1 MKKKEQIEE
10 EIEKTLN
17 AFDNIESLD
26 VNPYLITRIEAE
38 INKSQIRQ
46 SRILTNI
53 NLLRPMILFLFL
65 IINVFTALFFLD
77 LKNNTDS
84 AKQTYLSAIST
95 EYTINHSYYSQ
106 LNDMIG
112 K

>member
-1 MKKKEQIEE
+1 MKKKEKIEE

-17 AFDNIESLD
+17 AFDNIESLN

-38 INKSQIRQ
+38 INKSQVRQ
-46 SRILTNI
+46 SRALTNT
-53 NLLRPMILFLFL
+53 NLLRPIILFLIL
-65 IINVFTALFFLD
+65 IINVFTALFFSN
-77 LKNNTDS
+77 LKSETYS

-95 EYTINHSYYSQ
+95 EYTINHSYYSD